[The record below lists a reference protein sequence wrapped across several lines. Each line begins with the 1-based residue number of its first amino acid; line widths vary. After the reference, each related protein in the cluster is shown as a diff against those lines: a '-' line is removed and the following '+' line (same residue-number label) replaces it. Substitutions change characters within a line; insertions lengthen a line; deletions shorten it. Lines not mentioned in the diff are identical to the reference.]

1 MWKPWILDRCREV
14 QENPDSH
21 LDLWSRE
28 HYKSTIITYGK
39 TIQDLLIDSNRTIG
53 IFSHNRPIA
62 KAFLRQIKR
71 EFESNTLLK
80 QAFPDVL
87 WKNPQQDAPKWSE
100 DEGIILKR
108 SANPKEASVEAW
120 GLVDGQ
126 PVSKHFW
133 GLVYDDVVVQG
144 SVTTPEMLQKTVEAV
159 ELSYS
164 LGSDDGVRRAVGTRY
179 HYNDAYRTMMDRG
192 SFQPRIRLAT
202 HDGTM
207 TGDLA
212 IWSRDTLQRKRTD
225 MGPYTFAC
233 HGPGTLITMADWTEK
248 AIVDVEVGDVV
259 LGFEI
264 GNGRTKLKPTRVL
277 AVNSRVS
284 EAWRYMLE
292 TRENGICTED
302 HNWWSGR
309 TGKDTHRIYAPLGM
323 GQTEKKLH
331 ALVRSVPRLSDP
343 NFDQLMAAKYLAG
356 IYDGE
361 GTCGAL
367 GSVTITQCERTH
379 PEVCNSIRSALKTL
393 DMQWTEHR
401 PKGREQIIQFVLREG
416 RHAKLKL
423 LRWGQPAKWAQIT
436 RSMFGSKCG
445 GVRKKVKLTGFEP
458 VGKQM
463 VFNIQT
469 ETGNYVA
476 NGFVSKNCQI
486 LQNPV
491 ADNVM
496 GFKREWMLH
505 YEEEPHE
512 IRDDLNVYLL
522 VDAASSKRK
531 GSDYTVMWTV
541 GLGGD
546 QNAYILDIVRDRLN
560 LTERAEKIMD
570 LHRKWKPNA
579 VRYESYGMQGD
590 IEHIQHVQKTQR
602 YRFNIDVVGG
612 QTPKNDRIRRLMPW
626 FENGRFYFPKTM
638 FYRDYEGLGRDMVQ
652 IFMEDEF
659 VAFPVSVHD
668 DMLDSLARLLE
679 PDLPLTWPRGE
690 KTEPKR
696 DRYADNSSSRDK
708 VSAWY

>member
-1 MWKPWILDRCREV
+1 MTYSPESRTGLVRTLAKTDLFFLLWYICGRHDMWKPWILDRCREV
-14 QENPDSH
+14 QADPDGH

-108 SANPKEASVEAW
+108 SSNPKEASVEAW

-179 HYNDAYRTMMDRG
+179 HFNDAYRTMMDRG

-202 HDGTM
+202 SDGTM
-207 TGDLA
+207 TGELA
-212 IWSRDTLQRKRTD
+212 IWSRDTLNRKRTD
-225 MGPYTFAC
+225 MGPYTFA
-233 HGPGTLITMADWTEK
+233 
-248 AIVDVEVGDVV
+248 
-259 LGFEI
+259 
-264 GNGRTKLKPTRVL
+264 
-277 AVNSRVS
+277 
-284 EAWRYMLE
+284 
-292 TRENGICTED
+292 
-302 HNWWSGR
+302 
-309 TGKDTHRIYAPLGM
+309 
-323 GQTEKKLH
+323 
-331 ALVRSVPRLSDP
+331 
-343 NFDQLMAAKYLAG
+343 
-356 IYDGE
+356 
-361 GTCGAL
+361 
-367 GSVTITQCERTH
+367 
-379 PEVCNSIRSALKTL
+379 
-393 DMQWTEHR
+393 
-401 PKGREQIIQFVLREG
+401 
-416 RHAKLKL
+416 
-423 LRWGQPAKWAQIT
+423 
-436 RSMFGSKCG
+436 
-445 GVRKKVKLTGFEP
+445 
-458 VGKQM
+458 
-463 VFNIQT
+463 
-469 ETGNYVA
+469 
-476 NGFVSKNCQI
+476 CQI

-496 GFKREWMLH
+496 GFKREWMHH
-505 YEEEPHE
+505 YDEEPHE
-512 IRDDLNVYLL
+512 IREGLNVYLL

-626 FENGRFYFPKTM
+626 FENGRFYFPKTL
-638 FYRDYEGLGRDMVQ
+638 FYRDYEGIGRDMVN
-652 IFMEDEF
+652 IFIEDEF

-679 PDLPLTWPRGE
+679 PDLPLTWPKGE

-696 DRYADNSSSRDK
+696 DRYSQTQDSRDR